1 MQPNYADSIAFL
13 KRFHPGRRWVLTGIH
28 PDKDF
33 KPRTITATFDEKTE
47 GDCSKWLH
55 KQGETYNLYFVVNEC
70 KGFMLKK
77 PERTDISK
85 VWYLHVDIDP
95 NTGEAIGDEQARIVD
110 TLKGIRRP
118 EIIPGKLPKPS
129 IITFSGGGY
138 QGFWPLAEPILIDGD
153 LAKAEDAKLY
163 NLDIEVKLGA
173 DHVHNIDRIMRLP
186 GSINRPDEKKRAK
199 GRVEAL
205 ANVVIW
211 DDEKY
216 GLDRFSKANPVK
228 AAATGS
234 TLDIGGTGGSKDR
247 KAINSNYQPPAEIK
261 RIETL
266 DALTIPDWVK
276 ALINV
281 GYDSKC
287 PKPGQELL
295 PKQYESRSEALFA
308 AICMM
313 VKGKVPFDTIYSV
326 ITDSRFGIADSVL
339 DKGNRIDSYARRQI
353 NRAIDE
359 SVHPWLAKM
368 NERFAVI
375 ESWNGKCRVIEEQMD
390 EGLDRTRIVA
400 QTFDDFMNRYMNI
413 MVNEGFNEDGKPI
426 EKPLGLWWLKQH
438 NRRQYQKIVFVP
450 NQEVQ
455 DSYNLWRGYGCEAKT
470 GDCSKFLEHL
480 RKVVCKGNVDHYQYL
495 IGWLANA
502 VQNPNRP
509 GQTAIVLKGDQGTG
523 KGVFIKGF
531 GSLFGRHFLQVS
543 DSKHLVGNFNA
554 HLRDCVVLFADE
566 AFFAGDK
573 RHANILKMLIT
584 EDMLA
589 IEKKGID
596 VEPSA
601 NCIHL
606 LMASNDHWVVPAGIG
621 DRRFFVLH
629 VSSEHKEDIDYFGEI
644 DKEMESGGREALLHY
659 LMHLDISKF
668 DVRTMP
674 KTEELQQ
681 QKLFTLPTE
690 EMWWREKLAEGRL
703 LPQNGSWVREIAEGD
718 LFYDYLTFCRTSNC
732 FRRQSKS
739 SLRSIVMKYVK
750 DFERYTAEATVEVMQ
765 PDGQKIMVERPLF
778 YRFPTL
784 EECRA
789 QWDNHFGGKTEL
801 GNGKGVNEQYD
812 MYKDESDEMFRW
824 EVAVIG
830 LDRSLKQWRLIA
842 VSITL
847 RSWIDS

>member
-33 KPRTITATFDEKTE
+33 KPRTITATFDEAKE
-47 GDCSKWLH
+47 SDCSKWLH

-70 KGFMLKK
+70 KSFMLKK

-110 TLKGIRRP
+110 TLKGIRRT
-118 EIIPGKLPKPS
+118 ELIPGKLPKPS

-138 QGFWPLAEPILIDGD
+138 QGFWPLAEPIIIDGD
-153 LAKAEDAKLY
+153 LEKAEDAKLW
-163 NLDIEVKLGA
+163 NLDIELKLGA

-186 GSINRPDEKKRAK
+186 GSINRPDENKRKK

-205 ANVVIW
+205 ASVVVW
-211 DDEKY
+211 DDEKF
-216 GLDRFSKANPVK
+216 GLDRFSKANPIK
-228 AAATGS
+228 QPGSGS
-234 TLDIGGTGGSKDR
+234 TLDLGSTGGSAGR
-247 KAINSNYQPPAEIK
+247 KAINTAYVPPAEIK
-261 RIETL
+261 RL
-266 DALTIPDWVK
+266 DSLDGLTVADWVK

-281 GYDSKC
+281 GFDSKC

-295 PKQYESRSEALFA
+295 PKQYGSRSEALFA

-326 ITDSRFGIADSVL
+326 ITDPRFGISDSVL
-339 DKGNRIDSYARRQI
+339 DKGNRIESYARRQI
-353 NRAIDE
+353 GRAVDE
-359 SVHPWLAKM
+359 SQHPWLAKM

-390 EGLDRTRIVA
+390 EGLDRTRIIA
-400 QTFDDFMNRYMNI
+400 QTFDDFQNRYMNI
-413 MVNEGFNEDGKPI
+413 PVDCGINEESGKPI
-426 EKPLGLWWLKQH
+426 TKPLGLWWLTQH
-438 NRRQYQKIVFVP
+438 NRRQYQKICFVP
-450 NQEVQ
+450 NREVPEA
-455 DSYNLWRGYGCEAKT
+455 YNLWRGYGCENKA
-470 GDCSKFLEHL
+470 GDCSRFLSHIK
-480 RKVVCKGNVDHYQYL
+480 KVVCKNNDDHYNYL

-502 VQNPNRP
+502 VQNPDRP

-523 KGVFIKGF
+523 KGVFVKGF

-606 LMASNDHWVVPAGIG
+606 MMASNDHWVVPAGIG

-629 VSSEHKEDIDYFGEI
+629 VSSEHKEDTDYFGAIETEL
-644 DKEMESGGREALLHY
+644 KSGGREALLNY
-659 LMHLDISKF
+659 LMTYTLKDF
-668 DVRTMP
+668 DVRVMP
-674 KTEELQQ
+674 KTDELQQ
-681 QKLFTLPTE
+681 QKLFSLAPE
-690 EMWWREKLAEGRL
+690 ETWWREKLSEGRL
-703 LPQNGSWVREIAEGD
+703 LPQNGTWVREIAEGD
-718 LFYDYLTFCRTSNC
+718 LFYDYLTFCRTANC
-732 FRRQSKS
+732 FRRQNKA
-739 SLRSIVMKYVK
+739 SLRSILDKYCQGV
-750 DFERYTAEATVEVMQ
+750 ERYTAEATVEVMQ
-765 PDGQKIMVERPLF
+765 PDGQKIMVERPTF
-778 YRFPTL
+778 YRFPTV
-784 EECRA
+784 EDCRR
-789 QWDNHFGGKTEL
+789 QWDGHFGGDTNWET
-801 GNGKGVNEQYD
+801 GKGVNEQYD
-812 MYKDESDEMFRW
+812 IYKDESDET
-824 EVAVIG
+824 VPVG
-830 LDRSLKQWRLIA
+830 SL
-842 VSITL
+842 
-847 RSWIDS
+847 